1 MSVVREKIEFKD
13 ETRRKTN
20 DVVTTVWN
28 NVTMAKGHSIRAVV
42 REILNLSNSLDVVKV
57 NIIGTPSTGKTTLG
71 ETIQH
76 LVHKMARMPYTVR
89 SFNRDDLLDFEA
101 TLKTLTPTNHV
112 LLFDDISFLSATAG
126 KRQIDKIQK
135 AFTEIRHLPGGQ
147 DVKIIA
153 IFNFH
158 YNMAVSKYMR
168 QSDFFFWTSVGSSEM
183 ENTQN
188 IVGKIF
194 TNRITEFRKINQQ
207 ALTERKFII
216 NLGNKGKKIPYKW
229 RDPFTPILFW
239 NNSNLRIIVSPKRE
253 WIDPVCTECA
263 NSKTEIIQKEM
274 DLNDFDFQAGK
285 MFGKG
290 VIRQALRIKLFNLG
304 VNTYAPRVKQCMS
317 FIDQF
322 MSKNILN
329 YEQVVEH
336 YQLRDTST
344 RLPRNYQ
351 PKEITNA
358 NTN

>member
-1 MSVVREKIEFKD
+1 MSIIREKISFADQGRPK
-13 ETRRKTN
+13 KTE
-20 DVVTTVWN
+20 VVTTVWN
-28 NVTMAKGHSIRAVV
+28 NVTMAKGHSIRAAV
-42 REILNLSNSLDVVKV
+42 REILNLSNSLDVVKI

-76 LVHKMARMPYTVR
+76 LVHKMARVPYTVR
-89 SFNRDDLLDFEA
+89 TFDRNDLLDFEA

-194 TNRITEFRKINQQ
+194 TNKITEFRKINQQ
-207 ALTERKFII
+207 ALTERKFFI

-229 RDPFTPILFW
+229 RDPFTPILIW

-253 WIDPVCTECA
+253 WIDPVCSLCA
-263 NSKTEIIQKEM
+263 NSKSQVIQKEM
-274 DLNDFDFQAGK
+274 DIEDFDKQAMR

-290 VIRQALRIKLFNLG
+290 IIKQALRIKLFNMG
-304 VNTYAPRVKQCMS
+304 VNTYAARVKQCMS
-317 FIDQF
+317 FIEQF
-322 MSKNILN
+322 VSKNNMN
-329 YEQVVEH
+329 YEQVIDF
-336 YQLRDTST
+336 YNLKDTST
-344 RLPRNYQ
+344 RLPRNYV
-351 PKEITNA
+351 PKDETHLQ
-358 NTN
+358 